1 MSASTST
8 TFGTTI
14 GSALGKSAAYAVHGV
29 ALSAQATGR
38 FGADVVA
45 GSSAA
50 YTAKAAELKARR
62 EAAIAAH
69 RAQAQAVPVAV
80 KRGKAVPVAV
90 KRGKAVPVSA

>member
-1 MSASTST
+1 MSASTSA

-14 GSALGKSAAYAVHGV
+14 GSAIGKGAAYAVHGV

-50 YTAKAAELKARR
+50 
-62 EAAIAAH
+62 
-69 RAQAQAVPVAV
+69 
-80 KRGKAVPVAV
+80 
-90 KRGKAVPVSA
+90 

>member
-14 GSALGKSAAYAVHGV
+14 GSAIGKGAAYAVHGV

-62 EAAIAAH
+62 DAARAAH
-69 RAQAQAVPVAV
+69 EAKMAAAPVAV
-80 KRGKAVPVAV
+80 PIAV

>member
-14 GSALGKSAAYAVHGV
+14 GSAIGKGAAYIGHGAV
-29 ALSAQATGR
+29 LSVQATGR

-80 KRGKAVPVAV
+80 KRGKP
-90 KRGKAVPVSA
+90 VPVSA

>member
-1 MSASTST
+1 MFASTST

-14 GSALGKSAAYAVHGV
+14 GSAIGKGAAYAVHGV

-45 GSSAA
+45 GGSAA

-69 RAQAQAVPVAV
+69 RARAQAVPITVE
-80 KRGKAVPVAV
+80 
-90 KRGKAVPVSA
+90 RGKAVPVSA

>member
-1 MSASTST
+1 MSASTSA

-14 GSALGKSAAYAVHGV
+14 GSAIGKGAAYAVHGV

-38 FGADVVA
+38 FGADAVA

-69 RAQAQAVPVAV
+69 RAYRAHRAQAQAVPVAV
-80 KRGKAVPVAV
+80 NRGE
-90 KRGKAVPVSA
+90 AVPVSA

>member
-14 GSALGKSAAYAVHGV
+14 GSAIGKGAAYAVHGV

-38 FGADVVA
+38 FGDDVVA
-45 GSSAA
+45 GISAA

-69 RAQAQAVPVAV
+69 RAQAQAVPITVE
-80 KRGKAVPVAV
+80 RGEP
-90 KRGKAVPVSA
+90 VPVSA